1 LLTAVQILSV
11 LLVAVAMTPA
21 LAHAL
26 EAPGKRRL
34 SKATYTAIQKIY
46 YPGFTA
52 AGVAEPLAILAIA
65 LLLIVTPTGTAS
77 FWLAVAALGSVLG
90 MHAVYWTVTH
100 PVNKVW
106 LQGET
111 MSAAGSRFFAAA
123 SARGAAEASA
133 RSGAQAARGGP
144 TAGAGGSAPADASRS
159 ALPADRDD
167 WETLRDRWE
176 HSHVARAGF
185 AVVAFVA
192 LLVALSPA
200 A

>member
-1 LLTAVQILSV
+1 LSV

-34 SKATYTAIQKIY
+34 SKTTYEAIQKIY

-65 LLLIVTPTGTAS
+65 LLLIVTPAGTAS
-77 FWLAVAALGSVLG
+77 FWLAVAALGSVFG

-106 LQGET
+106 LQGESL
-111 MSAAGSRFFAAA
+111 SAAGSRFFAAA
-123 SARGAAEASA
+123 SARRAAE
-133 RSGAQAARGGP
+133 
-144 TAGAGGSAPADASRS
+144 
-159 ALPADRDD
+159 RDD

-185 AVVAFVA
+185 AAVAFVA
-192 LLVALSPA
+192 LVVALSPA